1 MKLNKLKKYYTDDED
16 ILIWRTTKEIQ
27 NMSKILINRGL
38 SYEELMLLRAKVGK
52 AIDNLIIKIN
62 SSGIRQ

>member
-1 MKLNKLKKYYTDDED
+1 MKLNKLKKYYAEDED

-27 NMSKILINRGL
+27 NMSKILIGRGL
-38 SYEELMLLRAKVGK
+38 SYEELMYLRAKVGK

-62 SSGIRQ
+62 LSGIRQ